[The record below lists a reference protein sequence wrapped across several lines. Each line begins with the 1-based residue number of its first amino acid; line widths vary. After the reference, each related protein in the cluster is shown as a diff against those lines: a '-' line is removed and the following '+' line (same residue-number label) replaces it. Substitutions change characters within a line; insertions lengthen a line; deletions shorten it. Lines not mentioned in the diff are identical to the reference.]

1 MPASAATLSVHTR
14 HMPHSTCLLA
24 SGLSSFS
31 SPYVPSSSPE
41 ARTSSAT
48 SGPSASTLTLS
59 TKPHKPPSSA
69 HRFAAATERRRG
81 SGWCGRQSEIIIT
94 GYRPCSARMMSAA
107 SGSKEENKMRRAGCA
122 RHTPSTARSSAT
134 SRGVAHGLCSSNLSS
149 ILSPS
154 SGGAWRISSSSVGIS
169 SSTSI
174 TQGISSVS
182 ACPGNLR

>member
-14 HMPHSTCLLA
+14 HIPHSTCLLA

-59 TKPHKPPSSA
+59 TRPHKPPSSA

-81 SGWCGRQSEIIIT
+81 SGWFGRQSEIIIT
-94 GYRPCSARMMSAA
+94 GYRP
-107 SGSKEENKMRRAGCA
+107 
-122 RHTPSTARSSAT
+122 
-134 SRGVAHGLCSSNLSS
+134 
-149 ILSPS
+149 
-154 SGGAWRISSSSVGIS
+154 
-169 SSTSI
+169 
-174 TQGISSVS
+174 
-182 ACPGNLR
+182 